1 VTAKRSKTPDSQASS
16 SGSKESSAELRDELH
31 QYLSTDPEFVDN
43 VLAWWFEKHTMYPCL
58 SRMAL
63 DYLTIPGEFNCYL
76 LKRHLMVFPATS
88 VDVERIFSRGRLILS
103 HICNR
108 LSAQTT
114 HALLYLGSWSL
125 LGMVRDEDVL
135 KVALLQDVEGE
146 EEVELMDGWDAI

>member
-1 VTAKRSKTPDSQASS
+1 VSSNIFNNIPALAKLRRS
-16 SGSKESSAELRDELH
+16 ELRDELH
-31 QYLSTDPEFVDN
+31 QYLNTDPEFVDN
-43 VLAWWFEKHTMYPCL
+43 VLAWWFEKCTMYPRL
-58 SRMAL
+58 SRIAL

-88 VDVERIFSRGRLILS
+88 IDVERIFSRGRLILS

-114 HALLYLGSWSL
+114 HALLCLGSWSL

-135 KVALLQDVEGE
+135 KVALLQDGEGE
-146 EEVELMDGWDAI
+146 EEVELMDG